1 MSGDTVLGI
10 LAVVALSLSGAVVL
24 RLLLGS
30 PAIFNWLAD
39 VAFPSL
45 RRRLRRRPFEQ
56 PVGRPIQ
63 EIASSIRRLGSEFHY
78 GTPGRSWVKSEAIRR
93 SYDGVLVEGCLAME
107 IVSDLLDLDPGTE
120 RDAERMRVEHLLVG
134 AGLILRE
141 AG

>member
-10 LAVVALSLSGAVVL
+10 LAVVALAFSGAVAL

-30 PAIFNWLAD
+30 PALFNWLAD
-39 VAFPSL
+39 EAVPSV
-45 RRRLRRRPFEQ
+45 RRRLRHQQLEQ
-56 PVGRPIQ
+56 PAGRPIQ

-134 AGLILRE
+134 AGLILRQ